1 MSVYAIIGGTGLTQL
16 EGLTLSESLPIET
29 PYGAPSA
36 PLQRGRYAGRE
47 VLFLA
52 RHGHPHR
59 FPPHQVNYRANLWAL
74 KQAGAEAVIAVNAVG
89 GIHAAMGTGHLCV
102 PHQLIDYTSGREHT
116 YFAGDIEHVTH
127 IDFSHPY
134 DEPLRQRL
142 IEALRAL
149 GLAHSSHGVYACT
162 QGPRLET
169 VAEIARLERD
179 GNDIVGMT
187 GMPEA
192 ALARELDLPYACLAL
207 VVNPAAGKSAGIITM
222 AEIEQALHDGIGKV
236 REVLARSWPA
246 RRPSQRKKGRYCGL
260 FRYCA
265 GGAASKPP
273 STGGASAGACCSS
286 ISMGLGA
293 AGRAP
298 TGTTLIRMPRL
309 GWSR

>member
-1 MSVYAIIGGTGLTQL
+1 M
-16 EGLTLSESLPIET
+16 
-29 PYGAPSA
+29 
-36 PLQRGRYAGRE
+36 
-47 VLFLA
+47 LFLA

-116 YFAGDIEHVTH
+116 YFAGDIEQVTH

-149 GLAHSSHGVYACT
+149 GLEHSSHGVYACT

-207 VVNPAAGKSAGIITM
+207 VVNPAAGKSVGIITM
-222 AEIEQALHDGIGKV
+222 AENRTGIARWHRQGARGAGAGAGRLGRRRDG
-236 REVLARSWPA
+236 
-246 RRPSQRKKGRYCGL
+246 KKAAVAAF

-273 STGGASAGACCSS
+273 SAGDASAGACCSS

-298 TGTTLIRMPRL
+298 TGHHLDQDAQARVVEVGQFAILQARALP
-309 GWSR
+309 